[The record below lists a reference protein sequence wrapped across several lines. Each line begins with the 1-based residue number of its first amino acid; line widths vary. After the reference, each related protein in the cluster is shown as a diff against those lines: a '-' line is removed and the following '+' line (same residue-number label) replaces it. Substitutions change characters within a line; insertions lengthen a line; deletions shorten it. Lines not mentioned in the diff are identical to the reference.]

1 MYLWRPSER
10 GKLRRTKDL
19 LSLDPRLI
27 ASSSLDRMHVFV
39 ECTRSRK
46 KKRGEG
52 KLNLDRR
59 VSFYVC
65 RNVQYPW
72 CLQKKG
78 KNVLSPSSV
87 KICRSL
93 MKLKGS
99 RSKRS

>member
-59 VSFYVC
+59 VSFYVSVVTC
-65 RNVQYPW
+65 NIPGVCKRREKMFY
-72 CLQKKG
+72 LFR
-78 KNVLSPSSV
+78 PSKFV
-87 KICRSL
+87 DL
-93 MKLKGS
+93 
-99 RSKRS
+99 